1 MLKLFVASVKMLYR
15 DRQSL
20 FWALMF
26 PIIFTVVFG
35 LFDFSQAPEV
45 RIAVAAEG
53 RSPVSEALDRGLRE
67 VDSFEVNRTTD
78 LSAARQDLT
87 DGEVDVVLSVP
98 DIPIGMIEPGEASAP
113 GSPPVVQPAA
123 VTVYY
128 NESNFD
134 SNQFALGV
142 IERIV
147 DRMNLQIAG
156 VTSPPLS
163 VDARGVAARSVEY
176 YDFLL
181 PGLVAMGVMNFSI
194 TGMAIA
200 VARYREQRILK
211 RILATPL
218 RPFKFLSA
226 QVLSRLLLALV
237 QAALI
242 VAVGVFLFGAN
253 IYGNVVWIFI
263 LATVANLIFLN
274 IGFAVAGRARNPDSA
289 QGIASAVA
297 LPMMFLSGVFFP
309 TDTLPQVMQAIVKYL
324 PLTPLIEALR
334 KVSLEGLSIVD
345 TGPQLLLLG
354 VWGVV
359 SFALAAMNFRFARS

>member
-1 MLKLFVASVKMLYR
+1 MPKLFAASVKMLYR

-35 LFDFSQAPEV
+35 LFDFSQAPEI
-45 RIAVAAEG
+45 RIAIAAQE
-53 RSPVSEALDRGLRE
+53 RSPVSDAFATGLRE
-67 VDSFEVNRTTD
+67 VESFDVTRTTD
-78 LSAARQDLT
+78 VAAARRQLE

-98 DIPIGMIEPGEASAP
+98 RIPVAAAP
-113 GSPPVVQPAA
+113 DRPPVGAPTA
-123 VTVYY
+123 VTVFY

-134 SNQFALGV
+134 TNQFALGI

-147 DRMNLQIAG
+147 DRMNLQMSG

-163 VDARGVAARSVEY
+163 VESRGVSARSIEY

-226 QVLSRLLLALV
+226 QVLARLVLALV

-253 IYGNVVWIFI
+253 VYGNVAWIFL
-263 LATVANLIFLN
+263 LATVANVIFLN
-274 IGFAVAGRARNPDSA
+274 IGFAVAGRSPNPDSA

-297 LPMMFLSGVFFP
+297 IPMMFLSGVFFP
-309 TDTLPQVMQAIVKYL
+309 TDTLPQIMQTIVRYL

-334 KVSLEGLSIVD
+334 KVSLEGLSIAD
-345 TGPQLLLLG
+345 TGPQLILLG
-354 VWGVV
+354 GWVAV
-359 SFALAAMNFRFARS
+359 SFALAAVNFRFSRA

>member
-1 MLKLFVASVKMLYR
+1 MLKLFTASVKMLYR

-35 LFDFSQAPEV
+35 LFDFSQAPEI
-45 RIAVAAEG
+45 RIAVASEE
-53 RSPVSEALDRGLRE
+53 RSQLSETLVSGLRDVE
-67 VDSFEVNRTTD
+67 SFDITRSTD
-78 LSAARQDLT
+78 LPAARRLLT
-87 DGEVDVVLSVP
+87 DGEVDVVVSVP
-98 DIPIGMIEPGEASAP
+98 STLTQVSP
-113 GSPPVVQPAA
+113 GSPPAMAPMS
-123 VTVYY
+123 VTVFY

-134 SNQFALGV
+134 SNQFALGIV
-142 IERIV
+142 ERIV
-147 DRMNLQIAG
+147 DRMNLRLAG
-156 VTSPPLS
+156 VTAPPLS
-163 VDARGVAARSVEY
+163 VEARGVSARSIEY

-226 QVLSRLLLALV
+226 QVLARLLLALV

-253 IYGNVVWIFI
+253 IYGNVAWIFI

-274 IGFAVAGRARNPDSA
+274 IGFAVAGRARNADSA

-297 LPMMFLSGVFFP
+297 IPMMFLSGVFFP
-309 TDTLPQVMQAIVKYL
+309 TDTLPQVMQTVVKYL

-334 KVSLEGLSIVD
+334 KVSLEGLSITD
-345 TGPQLLLLG
+345 TGPQLILLG
-354 VWGVV
+354 AWGVV
-359 SFALAAMNFRFARS
+359 SFALAAMNFRFARN

>member
-1 MLKLFVASVKMLYR
+1 MLKLFAASVKMLYR

-45 RIAVAAEG
+45 RIAVTAEAP
-53 RSPVSEALDRGLRE
+53 SPVSAALERGLGE

-78 LSAARQDLT
+78 VDAARRDLM

-98 DIPIGMIEPGEASAP
+98 PIPAGEGPRS
-113 GSPPVVQPAA
+113 SPVIQSTA
-123 VTVYY
+123 VTVFY
-128 NESNFD
+128 NESNFE

-147 DRMNLQIAG
+147 DRMNLQMAG
-156 VTSPPLS
+156 VTTPPLS
-163 VDARGVAARSVEY
+163 VEATGVAARSIEY

-218 RPFKFLSA
+218 RPFRFLTA

-253 IYGNVVWIFI
+253 IYGNVAWIFI

-309 TDTLPQVMQAIVKYL
+309 TDTLPQVMQAIVKFL

>member
-1 MLKLFVASVKMLYR
+1 MTKLFTASVKMLYR

-45 RIAVAAEG
+45 RIAIVASE
-53 RSPVSEALDRGLRE
+53 RSPVSEALASGLRE
-67 VDSFEVNRTTD
+67 VDSFEVNRPAD
-78 LSAARQDLT
+78 LATARQDLT

-98 DIPIGMIEPGEASAP
+98 GEIAQRFDRTRPAGSALGETVPLPPI
-113 GSPPVVQPAA
+113 
-123 VTVYY
+123 TVFY

-142 IERIV
+142 IERVV
-147 DRMNLQIAG
+147 DRMNLEIAG
-156 VTSPPLS
+156 VTSPSLS
-163 VDARGVAARSVEY
+163 VEARGVTARSVEY

-242 VAVGVFLFGAN
+242 VAVGVFLFGAR

-309 TDTLPQVMQAIVKYL
+309 TDTLPQVMQAVVKYL

-334 KVSLEGLSIVD
+334 KVSLEGLSITD
-345 TGPQLLLLG
+345 TGPQLILLG
-354 VWGVV
+354 AWGVV
-359 SFALAAMNFRFARS
+359 SFALAAMNFRFARN